1 MAQLTIKGH
10 PTRGNEVIAL
20 LEMLGGIN
28 EQECDGTNSHLW
40 YSIDGLN
47 EITFFTHTFNL
58 NNHEF
63 FTLEEFLERFPYKVG
78 DKVYYYN
85 KVYDVIE
92 MRWNSILNTIS
103 YGVYNGKVKNLAIV
117 EELKPYEIEVSEEFY
132 NKYCVK
138 CGSQRCTCSGE
149 WLKECEYY
157 RTEVMSK
164 NICDSCLNLEGC
176 LVYCDKKKQEMEKE
190 SKTYKEKT
198 MEETKKDL
206 DWHPTDYLEFE
217 NNNDTW
223 ADEVEVNLGNDY
235 EIQVRDGKTFIV
247 RKQPQYQK
255 TYEECCTILNLPHN
269 ELTIDV
275 PLHYSPTLIYLTKL
289 LLCRDAYWKIAGE
302 QMGLGKPWQPD
313 YTNPDIDLYVI
324 INIYNRPKKAR
335 YGYGF
340 QHCIFTFPTEEMR
353 DAFYKNFKELIEQC
367 KELL

>member
-47 EITFFTHTFNL
+47 EITFFTHTFNP

-78 DKVYYYN
+78 DKVYYYS
-85 KVYDVIE
+85 KVCDVIE

-103 YGVYNGKVKNLAIV
+103 YGICDGKVKNLAIV
-117 EELKPYEIEVSEEFY
+117 EELKPYKI
-132 NKYCVK
+132 
-138 CGSQRCTCSGE
+138 
-149 WLKECEYY
+149 
-157 RTEVMSK
+157 EVMSK
-164 NICDSCLNLEGC
+164 DICDSCLNLEGC
-176 LVYCDKKKQEMEKE
+176 LVYCDRKKQEMEKE
-190 SKTYKEKT
+190 SKTYKEET

-235 EIQVRDGKTFIV
+235 EIQVRDSKTFIV
-247 RKQPQYQK
+247 RKKPQYPK
-255 TYEECCTILNLPHN
+255 TYKECCSVLNIPTD
-269 ELTIDV
+269 ECYIDIDV
-275 PLHYSPTLIYLTKL
+275 PLDYNRLLSAFTELLI
-289 LLCRDAYWKIAGE
+289 CRDAYWKIAGE
-302 QMGLGKPWQPD
+302 QMGLDRPWEPD
-313 YTNPDIDLYVI
+313 TCQIVYSIARCANEVVR
-324 INIYNRPKKAR
+324 YNDT
-335 YGYGF
+335 YGGLF
-340 QHCIFTFPTEEMR
+340 ILEFPTKEMR
-353 DAFYKNFKELIEQC
+353 DAFYENFKDLIEQC